1 MKTNNMQLTGNAHKY
16 AVFNIYTNHLDRN
29 LLHKHKTVKLTRWE
43 NDTIQSISKCAEQT
57 KKRRKIALP
66 QITAH
71 VF

>member
-1 MKTNNMQLTGNAHKY
+1 MQLTGNAHKY
-16 AVFNIYTNHLDRN
+16 GVFNIYTNHPDRS
-29 LLHKHKTVKLTRWE
+29 LLHKHKTVELTRWE
-43 NDTIQSISKCAEQT
+43 KDTIQSISKCAEQT

>member
-1 MKTNNMQLTGNAHKY
+1 MQLTGNAHKY
-16 AVFNIYTNHLDRN
+16 GVFNIYTNHPDRN
-29 LLHKHKTVKLTRWE
+29 LLHKHKTVKLTWWE

-66 QITAH
+66 QITAR

>member
-1 MKTNNMQLTGNAHKY
+1 MQLTGNAHKY
-16 AVFNIYTNHLDRN
+16 GVFNIYTNHPNRN

-43 NDTIQSISKCAEQT
+43 NDTIQSTSKCAEQT

>member
-16 AVFNIYTNHLDRN
+16 GVFNIYTNHPDRS